1 MCKFYFQSP
10 KQKRGILK
18 YTPKRL
24 PSYLTIS
31 EVMDGIEPPFKVLQT
46 RASPLGHMTLIK
58 CNDNVNILVYEI
70 SRLFY
75 LFVDK
80 SCSD

>member
-1 MCKFYFQSP
+1 
-10 KQKRGILK
+10 
-18 YTPKRL
+18 
-24 PSYLTIS
+24 
-31 EVMDGIEPPFKVLQT
+31 MDGIEPPFKVLQT

-58 CNDNVNILVYEI
+58 CNDKANILVYEI

-80 SCSD
+80 SCFDYREL